1 MRGFAIVLA
10 GLVYCLPLAAGDR
23 EFDGLVRRIEA
34 RYQTDQVRIPL
45 FGLVNFFVKVVRPA
59 GTTDL
64 KLAVFEDMRRP
75 LVDGE
80 EFTHLVAEG
89 LGPAW
94 HPFVRV
100 ESHRKNEWTSIYA
113 DAGGNRLRLLIAT
126 MERQEAT
133 LIRVHLNT
141 DATLRWVSDPVRTG
155 RLRGT
160 R

>member
-1 MRGFAIVLA
+1 MRRFAIVLA
-10 GLVYCLPLAAGDR
+10 GLLCCLPLAAGDR

-34 RYQTDQVRIPL
+34 RYETDQVRIPL
-45 FGLVNFFVKVVRPA
+45 FGLVNFFVKVIRPA

-64 KLAVFEDMRRP
+64 RLAVFEDMRRP
-75 LVDGE
+75 LVDGD

-94 HPFVRV
+94 RPFVRV
-100 ESHRKNEWTSIYA
+100 ESPLKNEWTSIYA
-113 DAGGNRLRLLIAT
+113 DACGKRLRLLIAT

-141 DATLRWVSDPVRTG
+141 DATVRWVSDPVRTG
-155 RLRGT
+155 RLRGM

>member
-1 MRGFAIVLA
+1 MTRLVVIIACLA
-10 GLVYCLPLAAGDR
+10 WSEPGVSGDR

-34 RYQTDQVRIPL
+34 RYETDQVRIPL

-113 DAGGNRLRLLIAT
+113 DAGGNRLRLLIAS

-155 RLRGT
+155 RSRGT